1 MSEEIVQNVQR
12 EGIGGDGLK
21 QTPSAPSQEN
31 NQTWLS
37 WFGRLI
43 TGGGSQQPAQDVE
56 HQIEEPLRKRAPGLG
71 FEKLNGNL
79 ENKTLKPFMRDG
91 GLEQRGEN
99 TENRNLE
106 PLQRGGNLENRNL
119 EPLQRGG
126 NLENRNLEPSG
137 GLNPVERQLQ
147 NLGVKPD
154 GGSNQFLENSNQGS
168 VRIH

>member
-119 EPLQRGG
+119 EP
-126 NLENRNLEPSG
+126 SG